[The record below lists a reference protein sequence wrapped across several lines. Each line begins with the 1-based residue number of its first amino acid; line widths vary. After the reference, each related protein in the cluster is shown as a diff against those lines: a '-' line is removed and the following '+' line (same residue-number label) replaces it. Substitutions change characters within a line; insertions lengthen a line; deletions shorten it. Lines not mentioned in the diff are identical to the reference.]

1 MDRQLSAPLRIIP
14 TSPLHPLSS
23 LDTYNQLRNFL
34 PALPA
39 GSSRAQLERLVDS
52 LGVDVGLVQADE
64 SERREEVRRAERA
77 KRRAERRRLREEKE
91 REEKEKEMAGDIE
104 GLIDEDGAGQMEGGA
119 GGEGE
124 GEDEGEGMADRGDVE
139 YGDVLEENGDED
151 EDEGDNEDAQ
161 GGMEV
166 DRD

>member
-1 MDRQLSAPLRIIP
+1 MDRQLAAPLRIIP
-14 TSPLHPLSS
+14 TSPASPLSS
-23 LDTYNQLRNFL
+23 TETYHQLRNFI

-52 LGVDVGLVQADE
+52 LGVDVGLVQPDE
-64 SERREEVRRAERA
+64 SERREEARRAERA
-77 KRRAERRRLREEKE
+77 KRRAERRKAREEAEKAE
-91 REEKEKEMAGDIE
+91 RERDVAGEIE
-104 GLIDEDGAGQMEGGA
+104 GLIGGDEDMEGGA

-124 GEDEGEGMADRGDVE
+124 GEGEGEGMADRGDVE
-139 YGDVLEENGDED
+139 YGDMVDEDGDDDED
-151 EDEGDNEDAQ
+151 EPDNEDAQ